1 MGTVPLVS
9 WQTGAIADRA
19 RWKGHDHMAEGETI
33 RLDQF
38 LKLMGLVRSG
48 GEAKHLIQEGQ
59 VQVNGVVETH
69 RSRQLVSG
77 DAVTMGD
84 ITATV
89 EMVEDEE

>member
-1 MGTVPLVS
+1 
-9 WQTGAIADRA
+9 
-19 RWKGHDHMAEGETI
+19 MAEGETI